1 MTWGKKEFLSFL
13 YNFSTDLRW
22 FFFPDVNESEEEA
35 INYPIEDL
43 LLPPDLD
50 DADITQ
56 RPSPSRDF
64 SVPMDCVG
72 DLLMVWDFCTSFGRQ
87 LHLWRFSLEDF
98 ENAVCHKESN
108 LVLIMEVHACL
119 FRFLINER
127 GENFKALQ
135 RRSRKSKVR
144 SSSHGN
150 HPWLTK

>member
-1 MTWGKKEFLSFL
+1 MPP
-13 YNFSTDLRW
+13 D
-22 FFFPDVNESEEEA
+22 PDV
-35 INYPIEDL
+35 
-43 LLPPDLD
+43 
-50 DADITQ
+50 TQ

-127 GENFKALQ
+127 GDSFKALQ

-150 HPWLTK
+150 HMANKLICFSYSTLSCQPCDFSVNFVVDGLVVTLFHLISDNIDHMARVSL